1 MRTNYPRHLPDF
13 DYVGCHQYFLTFCTR
28 NRVRAFEDARAVS
41 LVWTQ
46 FLRAADAEAFAVVAC
61 CFMPD
66 HAHLA
71 VEGRKENADLKRF
84 VSRAKQ
90 LSGFHYRAQRGA
102 ALWQRY
108 SYEHVMRAE
117 EPMRAVLA
125 YILENPVRARLV
137 ATVAEYPH
145 VRSSVFTRL
154 ELIAYVYAPV

>member
-1 MRTNYPRHLPDF
+1 M
-13 DYVGCHQYFLTFCTR
+13 
-28 NRVRAFEDARAVS
+28 S

-46 FLRAADAEAFAVVAC
+46 FLRAADDESFAVIAC

-71 VEGRKENADLKRF
+71 VDGRNENADLKRF
-84 VSRAKQ
+84 VSHAKQ

-108 SYEHVMRAE
+108 SYERVLRAA
-117 EPMRAVLA
+117 EPMRAVVA

-145 VRSSVFTRL
+145 VRSSVYTRR
-154 ELIAYVYAPV
+154 ELIEYVYGPV